1 MLNKKSAGILVYR
14 NLNKFLEVF
23 LVHPGG
29 PFWEKR
35 DKGVWSIPKGEFTDE
50 EPLQA
55 ALREFSEETGVHV
68 EGDFVELTPIKQ
80 KSGKVIY
87 IFALET
93 TNPIVEIKS
102 NMFEME
108 WPPHSGKMQQF
119 PEVDKGGWFSVEEAM
134 VKIVPGQ
141 AGFIQELVKKV
152 RG

>member
-1 MLNKKSAGILVYR
+1 VNKKSAGILAYR
-14 NLNKFLEVF
+14 FNRSVLEVF

-55 ALREFSEETGVHV
+55 ALREFGEETGVHV
-68 EGDFVELTPIKQ
+68 EGNFQQLTPIKQ

-93 TNPIVEIKS
+93 DNPILEITS
-102 NMFEME
+102 NLFEME
-108 WPPHSGKMQQF
+108 WPPHSGIKQKF
-119 PEVDKGGWFSVEEAM
+119 PEVDKGGWFTIVEALQ
-134 VKIVPGQ
+134 KIVPGQ
-141 AGFIQELVKKV
+141 AGFILELQRKLE
-152 RG
+152 G

>member
-1 MLNKKSAGILVYR
+1 MNKKSAGILAYR
-14 NLNKFLEVF
+14 FNRSVLEVF

-55 ALREFSEETGVHV
+55 ALREFGEETGVHV
-68 EGDFVELTPIKQ
+68 EGNFQQLTPIKQ

-93 TNPIVEIKS
+93 DNPILEITS
-102 NMFEME
+102 NLFEME
-108 WPPHSGKMQQF
+108 WPPHSGIKQKF
-119 PEVDKGGWFSVEEAM
+119 PEVDKGGWFTIVEALQ
-134 VKIVPGQ
+134 KIVPGQ
-141 AGFIQELVKKV
+141 AGFILELQRKLE
-152 RG
+152 G